1 MKGFETNMNDY
12 TYIAADFD
20 HDKDAVES
28 LNYMKKKGL
37 IVFKDAH
44 DLQQSSDTS
53 LCFDF

>member
-1 MKGFETNMNDY
+1 M

-20 HDKDAVES
+20 HDKDAVEA
-28 LNYMKKKGL
+28 LDYMKNNGL
-37 IVFKDAH
+37 TVYKNAH